1 MVAGQRSQEQA
12 RQLVANLLIEAQHRR
27 RPAVLDPVQAGAML
41 EDES

>member
-12 RQLVANLLIEAQHRR
+12 RELVADRLVEAQHSR
-27 RPAVLDPVQAGAML
+27 RPAVLDPVQTRAML